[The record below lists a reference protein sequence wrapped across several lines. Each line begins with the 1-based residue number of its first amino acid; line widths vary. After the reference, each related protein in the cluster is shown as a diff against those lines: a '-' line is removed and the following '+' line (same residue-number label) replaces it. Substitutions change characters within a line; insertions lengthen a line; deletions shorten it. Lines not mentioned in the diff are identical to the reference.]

1 MSTITTRSLRIE
13 GAVEFTPQVFTDDRG
28 WFASPFQGAGFGPA
42 TGFPSRFPVA
52 QASVNTSRRGVLR
65 GLHWT
70 AAPPGMAK
78 YACCV
83 RGAALDIVVDVRVGS
98 PTFGL
103 WDAVR
108 LDDRDLRG
116 VYFPVGVGHAFVA
129 LEDDTVMSYILSTEY
144 VAENERA
151 IHPLDPELGLPV
163 PDGLEIVLS
172 ERDRVAVTLREA
184 GEQGLLPDYDECRRL
199 DDELRRSVRP
209 PVRSG

>member
-1 MSTITTRSLRIE
+1 MSTIISRSLRVE
-13 GAVEFTPQVFTDDRG
+13 GAAEFTPQVFTDARG
-28 WFASPFQGAGFGPA
+28 RFASPFQGSAFGSA
-42 TGFPSRFPVA
+42 TGFPALFPVA
-52 QASVNTSRRGVLR
+52 QASLNTSRRGVLR

-70 AAPPGMAK
+70 TAPPGMAK

-83 RGAALDIVVDVRVGS
+83 RGAALDVLVDVRVGS

-108 LDDRDLRG
+108 LDDRDLRA
-116 VYFPVGVGHAFVA
+116 VYFPVGVGHAFIA

-151 IHPLDPELGLPV
+151 VHPLDPELGLPV
-163 PDGLEIVLS
+163 PDDLDIILS
-172 ERDRVAVTLREA
+172 ERDQVAPTLREA
-184 GEQGLLPDYDECRRL
+184 GRQGLLPDYEECRRL
-199 DDELRRSVRP
+199 DDELRRSVGR